1 MIICCLIRVV
11 DWSKHNRKLDY
22 RNQMNFQAQSFF
34 YLVSNRDLLKN
45 FPILC
50 SIYSNRTRDT
60 WKTWR
65 KFQSVFGG
73 HLISIQISLL
83 NTTSLRVGGSYTYLQ
98 LSRLRFFSF
107 LSRCEYCP
115 AVMHGD
121 LCLFRFI
128 IMFALWCMGEGY
140 SQGARPNLT
149 STSYAPYFRNAPTLH
164 KTHNNK
170 KLHNVSH
177 TEQQFANPE
186 QMS

>member
-1 MIICCLIRVV
+1 
-11 DWSKHNRKLDY
+11 
-22 RNQMNFQAQSFF
+22 MNFQAQSFL

-107 LSRCEYCP
+107 LSSFKYCP
-115 AVMHGD
+115 ALMHGD

-128 IMFALWCMGEGY
+128 IMFALWCMGKGY

-149 STSYAPYFRNAPTLH
+149 STSCVPYFRNAPTQLQIGRVH
-164 KTHNNK
+164 GNDRIDGLWKHNHLRLEK
-170 KLHNVSH
+170 VSNMH
-177 TEQQFANPE
+177 SLTPGHRLW
-186 QMS
+186 